1 METKLIRCTLY
12 ITGGADTRWSLIPCA
27 VNYNNKSASPPTNLS
42 DSCQYLCVSAEIF
55 WKYCSHGNTAGI
67 QALTGTR
74 VKASQSRLMDAP
86 LYLSLYVIDSITCC
100 SRGDWQ
106 LLGWLKF
113 VVLDLEVNSVPVWW
127 RLVHFITSAVYYH
140 WFFFKLLNSGFC
152 VQAHALVSAHVW
164 PILPNLPSQWCLVV
178 TLGIFISLSWC
189 RTPAVSCGRIA
200 ALFISLVINIT
211 HCPATFAGNNADNG
225 ASALLRPSSI
235 LFFSRLHAAGAISV
249 NNTHTVLSPG
259 HLDFHSFSSK
269 PHFICVEWCY
279 L

>member
-27 VNYNNKSASPPTNLS
+27 VNYNNKSASPPTNIS

-140 WFFFKLLNSGFC
+140 WFFFKLLNFLC
-152 VQAHALVSAHVW
+152 
-164 PILPNLPSQWCLVV
+164 
-178 TLGIFISLSWC
+178 
-189 RTPAVSCGRIA
+189 
-200 ALFISLVINIT
+200 
-211 HCPATFAGNNADNG
+211 
-225 ASALLRPSSI
+225 
-235 LFFSRLHAAGAISV
+235 AGARTSVCSCVAFFTKPPLPVMFGCYIRNFHFSQLMSNSSGKLWTNSCIIYLISDK
-249 NNTHTVLSPG
+249 HHPLPCY
-259 HLDFHSFSSK
+259 
-269 PHFICVEWCY
+269 ICR
-279 L
+279 